1 MVKII
6 FSIGLYA
13 NDVFRNTFTDLTDN
27 LTAYIFFFFFN
38 MTKGFFLL
46 WQACSLPLVPLGKSN
61 LYKPT
66 SFLCL

>member
-27 LTAYIFFFFFN
+27 LTAYIFFFFL
-38 MTKGFFLL
+38 T
-46 WQACSLPLVPLGKSN
+46 
-61 LYKPT
+61 
-66 SFLCL
+66 